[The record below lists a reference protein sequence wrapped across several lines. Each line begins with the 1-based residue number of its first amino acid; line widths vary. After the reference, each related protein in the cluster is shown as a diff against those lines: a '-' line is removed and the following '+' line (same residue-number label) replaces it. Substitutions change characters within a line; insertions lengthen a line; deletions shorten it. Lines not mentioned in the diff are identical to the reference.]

1 MPTDRIEVGF
11 YIDNVHWAPDGTL
24 IAAGHRA
31 PERARVGE
39 CVRGVSCEGVTS
51 HVARVD
57 VEALTAETIF
67 TYPSN
72 DNLRLGTAAI
82 QVGDELWVGSV
93 GESIRI
99 ARAPLD

>member
-1 MPTDRIEVGF
+1 M
-11 YIDNVHWAPDGTL
+11 
-24 IAAGHRA
+24 
-31 PERARVGE
+31 
-39 CVRGVSCEGVTS
+39 SCEGVTS

-57 VEALTAETIF
+57 TVALTAETIF
-67 TYPSN
+67 SYPSN